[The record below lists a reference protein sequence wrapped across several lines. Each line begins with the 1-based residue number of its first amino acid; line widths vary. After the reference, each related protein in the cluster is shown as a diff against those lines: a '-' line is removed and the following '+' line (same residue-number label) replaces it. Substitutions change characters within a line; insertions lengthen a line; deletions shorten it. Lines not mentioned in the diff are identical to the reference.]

1 MPEADGLFHKG
12 IIESGV
18 VDPDLL
24 GDAEDRN
31 GREIVKAML
40 AELGL
45 EEKMSINWK
54 PFLTISL
61 RRLMK
66 MQHRRLHKKANMS
79 KSSAQ
84 KSKLFRRCDQTWISG
99 RNEKI
104 PLLIGTVLGEFDFGP
119 AISGKY
125 EVTRKEV
132 EEKVR
137 DALGERRN

>member
-24 GDAEDRN
+24 GDIEDGN

-40 AELGL
+40 VELGL
-45 EEKMSINWK
+45 EEKDVDQLK

-66 MQHRRLHKKANMS
+66 RQSTEGCTKRRICR

-99 RNEKI
+99 RNEKNSAA
-104 PLLIGTVLGEFDFGP
+104 DRHC
-119 AISGKY
+119 A
-125 EVTRKEV
+125 
-132 EEKVR
+132 
-137 DALGERRN
+137 